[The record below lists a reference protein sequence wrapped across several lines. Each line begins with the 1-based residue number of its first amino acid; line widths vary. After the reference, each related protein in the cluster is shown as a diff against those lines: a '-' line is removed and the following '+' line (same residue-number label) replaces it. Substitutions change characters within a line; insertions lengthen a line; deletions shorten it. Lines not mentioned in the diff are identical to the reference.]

1 MAGFYGYGLDDGK
14 NINDARYV
22 RMDPWQIFSELC
34 RRVVEEQNVYL
45 EVTIHGDYISMEL
58 WPYND
63 EDLEGDDE

>member
-1 MAGFYGYGLDDGK
+1 
-14 NINDARYV
+14 
-22 RMDPWQIFSELC
+22 MDPWQIFSEPC